1 MIIAHLSFFIKISD
15 PRFGGTYLTLLN
27 TARNLSWV
35 ISNTV
40 ILKMVDILTFNKCSN
55 DDHGSCTTTDFKNVG
70 HFEFI

>member
-35 ISNTV
+35 IPNTV
-40 ILKMVDILTFNKCSN
+40 VLKMVDILTFNKCSN
-55 DDHGSCTTTDFKNVG
+55 DGHGSCSTTGFQNVG
-70 HFEFI
+70 HFELI